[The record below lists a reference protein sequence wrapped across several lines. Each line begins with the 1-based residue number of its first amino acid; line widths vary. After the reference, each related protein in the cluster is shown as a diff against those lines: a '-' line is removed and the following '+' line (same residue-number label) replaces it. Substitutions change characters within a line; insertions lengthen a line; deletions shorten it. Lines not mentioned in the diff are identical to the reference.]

1 MTPTEQQ
8 KAILECREN
17 LVVIAAPGS
26 GKTFVLSEKIKND
39 IKELLDYQGIIAIS
53 YTNKASLELKNRSLA
68 NGISPKS
75 SFFGTIDKFCIQDI
89 IIPFGSLMQEKKTF
103 DNLIIRSMNNS
114 ERSQLGQVEKREK
127 IEYNHMDI
135 ILSLLE
141 ANIIL
146 IECIGILA
154 NYIFDNSKACRSYL
168 KSRYKYLYVDEYQ
181 DTGIDQ
187 HYLFIKLKNMGIIMA
202 AVGDVNQSIFEFSG
216 KKSYYLKRIR
226 QDKTFRSFI
235 LSQNHRS
242 HQSIVNYSN
251 RLIDSTCTITDI
263 PEKDRR
269 VFYFISLGDEKHIA
283 SFIDEKIASI
293 MNAYNI
299 DKFNKIAI
307 LFRNSKN
314 AQYISQELNT
324 PHKIVSPTKLDM
336 QISIWASIFA
346 SILRF
351 IFNPTNRFIDIVET
365 YSSFDSLRN
374 TPKRSLQKS
383 NIVLNGIVDH
393 GEICNKDLFIEPS
406 INIATILMP
415 EAHNINDIN
424 LLKEVVFD
432 SKQLDSYRSEDS
444 NEINLM
450 TLHKSKGLEF
460 DAVIHADLYEWGL
473 PSKKVENNN
482 FKEPL
487 YPNWEQDLNLHY
499 VGITRAKKVCILI
512 RSEKRH
518 KSNGELTNAQDSEF
532 IQLHNVHN
540 LRFNPVN
547 AIPFPTQRY
556 MNEVKEKEFPRS

>member
-1 MTPTEQQ
+1 
-8 KAILECREN
+8 
-17 LVVIAAPGS
+17 
-26 GKTFVLSEKIKND
+26 
-39 IKELLDYQGIIAIS
+39 
-53 YTNKASLELKNRSLA
+53 
-68 NGISPKS
+68 
-75 SFFGTIDKFCIQDI
+75 
-89 IIPFGSLMQEKKTF
+89 
-103 DNLIIRSMNNS
+103 
-114 ERSQLGQVEKREK
+114 
-127 IEYNHMDI
+127 
-135 ILSLLE
+135 
-141 ANIIL
+141 
-146 IECIGILA
+146 
-154 NYIFDNSKACRSYL
+154 
-168 KSRYKYLYVDEYQ
+168 
-181 DTGIDQ
+181 
-187 HYLFIKLKNMGIIMA
+187 
-202 AVGDVNQSIFEFSG
+202 
-216 KKSYYLKRIR
+216 
-226 QDKTFRSFI
+226 
-235 LSQNHRS
+235 
-242 HQSIVNYSN
+242 
-251 RLIDSTCTITDI
+251 
-263 PEKDRR
+263 
-269 VFYFISLGDEKHIA
+269 
-283 SFIDEKIASI
+283 
-293 MNAYNI
+293 
-299 DKFNKIAI
+299 
-307 LFRNSKN
+307 
-314 AQYISQELNT
+314 
-324 PHKIVSPTKLDM
+324 
-336 QISIWASIFA
+336 
-346 SILRF
+346 
-351 IFNPTNRFIDIVET
+351 
-365 YSSFDSLRN
+365 
-374 TPKRSLQKS
+374 LQKS

-393 GEICNKDLFIEPS
+393 GEICNKDLFIETS

>member
-283 SFIDEKIASI
+283 SFIDDTISLVISQNILVLLQRVGYFEYYILTCLNRITNSY
-293 MNAYNI
+293 YNVLSLLNTSMI
-299 DKFNKIAI
+299 RAQNSVLRSTNRNIRLLLYRRNVFIRLSSSNYIHI
-307 LFRNSKN
+307 IFRNEFLLCCK
-314 AQYISQELNT
+314 
-324 PHKIVSPTKLDM
+324 
-336 QISIWASIFA
+336 ISIYWDDYQ
-346 SILRF
+346 RQY
-351 IFNPTNRFIDIVET
+351 DDKH
-365 YSSFDSLRN
+365 SSWRQYVSQHSLC
-374 TPKRSLQKS
+374 P
-383 NIVLNGIVDH
+383 
-393 GEICNKDLFIEPS
+393 
-406 INIATILMP
+406 
-415 EAHNINDIN
+415 
-424 LLKEVVFD
+424 
-432 SKQLDSYRSEDS
+432 
-444 NEINLM
+444 
-450 TLHKSKGLEF
+450 
-460 DAVIHADLYEWGL
+460 
-473 PSKKVENNN
+473 
-482 FKEPL
+482 
-487 YPNWEQDLNLHY
+487 
-499 VGITRAKKVCILI
+499 
-512 RSEKRH
+512 
-518 KSNGELTNAQDSEF
+518 
-532 IQLHNVHN
+532 
-540 LRFNPVN
+540 
-547 AIPFPTQRY
+547 
-556 MNEVKEKEFPRS
+556 

>member
-307 LFRNSKN
+307 LF
-314 AQYISQELNT
+314 
-324 PHKIVSPTKLDM
+324 
-336 QISIWASIFA
+336 
-346 SILRF
+346 
-351 IFNPTNRFIDIVET
+351 
-365 YSSFDSLRN
+365 
-374 TPKRSLQKS
+374 
-383 NIVLNGIVDH
+383 
-393 GEICNKDLFIEPS
+393 
-406 INIATILMP
+406 
-415 EAHNINDIN
+415 
-424 LLKEVVFD
+424 
-432 SKQLDSYRSEDS
+432 
-444 NEINLM
+444 
-450 TLHKSKGLEF
+450 
-460 DAVIHADLYEWGL
+460 
-473 PSKKVENNN
+473 
-482 FKEPL
+482 
-487 YPNWEQDLNLHY
+487 
-499 VGITRAKKVCILI
+499 
-512 RSEKRH
+512 
-518 KSNGELTNAQDSEF
+518 
-532 IQLHNVHN
+532 
-540 LRFNPVN
+540 
-547 AIPFPTQRY
+547 
-556 MNEVKEKEFPRS
+556 